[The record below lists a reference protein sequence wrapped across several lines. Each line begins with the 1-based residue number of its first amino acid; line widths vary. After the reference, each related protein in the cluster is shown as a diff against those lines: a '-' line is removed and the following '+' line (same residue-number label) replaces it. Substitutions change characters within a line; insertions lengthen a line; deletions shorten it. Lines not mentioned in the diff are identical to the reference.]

1 MNKAIE
7 ILKEINENGSVN
19 LRNLQEIPQAIAEL
33 TAHKA
38 KIQGLKEYCKTE
50 LAKAENFVN
59 IDVSGAALG
68 SVSTLK
74 NILQKLKDNK

>member
-1 MNKAIE
+1 MIKAIV
-7 ILKEINENGSVN
+7 I
-19 LRNLQEIPQAIAEL
+19 LQELLNYEEEAKAKVEIQEAIAEL